1 MKKKISFLR
10 LFILLGI
17 ITVAGLLYFNIG
29 HIVSKSVGKEKV
41 KEKPWFASYVDA
53 TSCLNLILN
62 MWREISSYLL
72 LSHRIKITPRVGE
85 RLFIR

>member
-41 KEKPWFASYVDA
+41 KEKPWFSSYVDA
-53 TSCLNLILN
+53 TLMPQFDFEHVEGNLV
-62 MWREISSYLL
+62 
-72 LSHRIKITPRVGE
+72 LSFVVASDKDNSRVGGT
-85 RLFIR
+85 LIH

>member
-53 TSCLNLILN
+53 TL
-62 MWREISSYLL
+62 MPQFDFEHVEEISSYLL

>member
-1 MKKKISFLR
+1 MKTKISFLR

-41 KEKPWFASYVDA
+41 KEKTLVCLLCGCHPHAS
-53 TSCLNLILN
+53 I
-62 MWREISSYLL
+62 
-72 LSHRIKITPRVGE
+72 
-85 RLFIR
+85 